1 MNSTIRKVIKAKD
14 YKTISFRTN
23 DKTGETL
30 YDRRNEWIVNNPEAI
45 IFNTHVL
52 VINDRL
58 THIIEYV

>member
-1 MNSTIRKVIKAKD
+1 MNSTIRKVIKTKD

-30 YDRRNEWIVNNPEAI
+30 YDQRNEWIANNPEAI